1 MQIRNNLVHIG
12 IAGYYSY

>member
-12 IAGYYSY
+12 IAGYSSY